1 MAQITFKQN
10 PIQLLGKEVNVGDQ
24 APDFT
29 VVDNSLQGVSLSQYD
44 GKKKMINVVP
54 SLDTSVC
61 DQQTRKFN
69 EEASTEDGYVLTI
82 SVDLPFAQQRWCA
95 STGLDNVITLSDYQ
109 NHSFGENYGLIMEGL
124 QLLARSVFVLDENNK
139 VVYKEI
145 VPEGTD
151 FPNFEAALEA
161 YRNV

>member
-1 MAQITFKQN
+1 MTQITFKQN

-54 SLDTSVC
+54 SLDTGVC

>member
-1 MAQITFKQN
+1 MTQITFKQN
-10 PIQLLGKEVNVGDQ
+10 PIQLLGKEVSVGDQ

-54 SLDTSVC
+54 SLDTGVC

-109 NHSFGENYGLIMEGL
+109 KHSFGENYGLIMEGL

>member
-1 MAQITFKQN
+1 MTQITFKQN
-10 PIQLLGKEVNVGDQ
+10 PIQLLGKEVSVGDQ

-54 SLDTSVC
+54 SLDTGVC

-124 QLLARSVFVLDENNK
+124 QLLACSVFVLDENNK

>member
-1 MAQITFKQN
+1 MTQITFKQN
-10 PIQLLGKEVNVGDQ
+10 PIQLLGKEVSVGDQ

-54 SLDTSVC
+54 SLDTGVC

-95 STGLDNVITLSDYQ
+95 STGLDNVITLSDHQ

>member
-1 MAQITFKQN
+1 MTQITFKQN

-44 GKKKMINVVP
+44 GKKKRINVVP
-54 SLDTSVC
+54 SLDTGVC

>member
-1 MAQITFKQN
+1 MTQITFKQN
-10 PIQLLGKEVNVGDQ
+10 PIQLLGKEFNVGDQ

-54 SLDTSVC
+54 SLDTGVC